1 MKKLVF
7 AAIAAMV
14 MVSVSNVFASK
25 NMASVS
31 NAAPVDTVAPADT
44 TVSTDTVA
52 PAEQTTDTTV
62 EEKTADLAALINV
75 PADTTTTDSTQRIH
89 QLQVHTLQ
97 HCNITFKNSNNYTSL
112 SIEKGICHSIMAYP
126 PFRFPFYIWQLLYLK
141 QIVHRHLT
149 LNVLPSCIMF
159 HSIRC
164 NHGQMNSLSSTR
176 HLLE

>member
-31 NAAPVDTVAPADT
+31 NAAPADT

-75 PADTTTTDSTQRIH
+75 PADTTTTDSTQKDSSA
-89 QLQVHTLQ
+89 TG
-97 HCNITFKNSNNYTSL
+97 S
-112 SIEKGICHSIMAYP
+112 
-126 PFRFPFYIWQLLYLK
+126 YLAA
-141 QIVHRHLT
+141 L
-149 LNVLPSCIMF
+149 
-159 HSIRC
+159 
-164 NHGQMNSLSSTR
+164 
-176 HLLE
+176 

>member
-52 PAEQTTDTTV
+52 PTEQSADTTV
-62 EEKTADLAALINV
+62 EEKSADLAALINV
-75 PADTTTTDSTQRIH
+75 PADTTTTDSTQKDSSA
-89 QLQVHTLQ
+89 T
-97 HCNITFKNSNNYTSL
+97 
-112 SIEKGICHSIMAYP
+112 G
-126 PFRFPFYIWQLLYLK
+126 LYLAA
-141 QIVHRHLT
+141 L
-149 LNVLPSCIMF
+149 
-159 HSIRC
+159 
-164 NHGQMNSLSSTR
+164 
-176 HLLE
+176 

>member
-52 PAEQTTDTTV
+52 PAEQSADTTV

-75 PADTTTTDSTQRIH
+75 PADTTTTDSTQ
-89 QLQVHTLQ
+89 
-97 HCNITFKNSNNYTSL
+97 KDSSAAG
-112 SIEKGICHSIMAYP
+112 S
-126 PFRFPFYIWQLLYLK
+126 YLAA
-141 QIVHRHLT
+141 L
-149 LNVLPSCIMF
+149 
-159 HSIRC
+159 
-164 NHGQMNSLSSTR
+164 
-176 HLLE
+176 